1 MLFGQ
6 TPAPVVPKYFRALL
20 FFCLIIFFL
29 EMADS
34 IMAYVAPI
42 FLENGVQNSFY
53 MGIILS
59 SSSVAGLLCDA
70 IFPSIFRAKKHLFFL
85 WNTVILALLFP
96 AIFLFFPHAVPEF
109 LIAMAIWGIYYEFL
123 VFSKAYFIEA
133 FIRMDRHAMAW
144 GILNVF
150 RSLTMVI
157 SPLAVPLLLDQG
169 TSLPLMVTFALLV
182 TSLVGIVIF
191 NTFFPQKERPV
202 ANEIIV
208 KKTSALKEL
217 IIWRHLFIRIWPIFL
232 FTMALYVL
240 EATFFSVGI
249 LASEELRQ
257 TSFFGSLLIPAY
269 VVPSLFTGFFVQKL
283 GSRIGKKRVAFVSA
297 GVGGLLLFFSMFLT
311 VIPLLLILV
320 IFLSS
325 IFTSISLPAIL
336 AVTQNYVSRL
346 GEFGGEMVGL
356 QNAAASVGY
365 IVGPMLAGWAAME
378 FGNMQAVAGV
388 GLLLLI
394 IAIINLI
401 FVPHKVH
408 MPQRALHGLTEV
420 IQPPPLA

>member
-20 FFCLIIFFL
+20 FFCVIIFFL

-144 GILNVF
+144 GILNTF
-150 RSLTMVI
+150 RSLTMVV

-169 TSLPLMVTFALLV
+169 TTLPLMVTFSFLIA
-182 TSLVGIVIF
+182 SLVGIVLF

-202 ANEIIV
+202 VKEVVV

-217 IIWRHLFIRIWPIFL
+217 IIWRHLIVRIWPIFL
-232 FTMALYVL
+232 FTMVLYVL

-257 TSFFGSLLIPAY
+257 ISWFGSLLIPAY

-283 GSRIGKKRVAFVSA
+283 GSRIGKKRVAFVCGA
-297 GVGGLLLFFSMFLT
+297 VGGILLSLTMFLT
-311 VIPLLLILV
+311 VTPLILIAV
-320 IFLSS
+320 IFVSS
-325 IFTSISLPAIL
+325 IFTSIAYPAIL
-336 AVTQNYVSRL
+336 AVTQDYITRL

-378 FGNMQAVAGV
+378 FGNMQAVAGI
-388 GLLLLI
+388 GLLLVLV
-394 IAIINLI
+394 AVINLI
-401 FVPHKVH
+401 FVPRKVK
-408 MPQRALHGLTEV
+408 MPQSALHGLTEV
-420 IQPPPLA
+420 V